1 MGSRMLNETV
11 APLRRG
17 GSDGTM
23 TRTCRAT
30 GEALLALAG
39 NRQRKVSPITGDTGK
54 GAEGERVAEGRTVAR
69 KWGNARGSEGALL
82 LIILQQQR
90 EARAE

>member
-30 GEALLALAG
+30 GEALLALAR
-39 NRQRKVSPITGDTGK
+39 NRQRKVGPITGDTGK
-54 GAEGERVAEGRTVAR
+54 GAEGERVAEGRVVTR
-69 KWGNARGSEGALL
+69 KRGNARRVKAPCC
-82 LIILQQQR
+82 
-90 EARAE
+90 